1 MAKKCTLVATTH
13 LNILWRLVHFASN
26 LSDFDCG
33 FICHKQPEY
42 LVSNRKTASITWH
55 RGCVIVF
62 DTSKVPLAD
71 TSLLSIILLC
81 IFFSHLLSVHS
92 QIWSHSIFF
101 LMPYSITGTHL
112 VTFHCSNVKKSHL
125 QMNKLQYPDLWF
137 TLQACLWLKPNPRS
151 SYVKLG
157 VFLC

>member
-125 QMNKLQYPDLWF
+125 KITSKWINCSILTSDSLCRPASDWSL
-137 TLQACLWLKPNPRS
+137 TLGPAMWN
-151 SYVKLG
+151 
-157 VFLC
+157 